1 LTVAQYISHFG
12 TLIAIAL
19 TLSTLFIFTL
29 SEQGTN
35 YWMSLWVDQGKSIEG
50 DNNMVFYLG
59 IYMMIS
65 LFSTAMEGVVF
76 LSFMRGSWVVAKTLH
91 AKAVSAVMNAPLSWF
106 GENPVGRIVN
116 RLSGDMDSLDQSIAE
131 PLTDFLDECVKVLLK
146 MSSVVSVL
154 PSFIIPATV
163 LSALGALVGEI
174 YSRAAV
180 STKRLVS
187 SSQSPVLSHISSSLD
202 GQVIIRAQGGMPVI
216 FNEKLNKLLYDSARA
231 MMAQRECDQWLKFR
245 TNSIKALI
253 NVLAGIL
260 ALSRQRNMS
269 AGLVAFS
276 LSQAAGM
283 SASILRLVF
292 GMNELNIELQ
302 AVRTPSPALNHSL
315 RFPVNN
321 HRTASSSIE
330 CRNIANSRLKNN
342 NLSLQLSSE
351 TQNP

>member
-1 LTVAQYISHFG
+1 V
-12 TLIAIAL
+12 IAL
-19 TLSTLFIFTL
+19 TVSTLFIFTL

-35 YWMSLWVDQGKSIEG
+35 YWMSLWVDQGKNIEG
-50 DNNMVFYLG
+50 DNSTVFYLG

-106 GENPVGRIVN
+106 GEHPVGRIVN
-116 RLSGDMDSLDQSIAE
+116 RLSEDMDSLDQSIAE

-146 MSSVVSVL
+146 MSTVVSVL
-154 PSFIIPATV
+154 PSFIIPATF

-180 STKRLVS
+180 FIQASRVVQPVS
-187 SSQSPVLSHISSSLD
+187 HSFPHFIQSGWLGNHSSPERNV
-202 GQVIIRAQGGMPVI
+202 RTP
-216 FNEKLNKLLYDSARA
+216 NEKLNNLLYDSARA
-231 MMAQRECDQWLKFR
+231 MVAQRECDQWLKFR

-260 ALSRQRNMS
+260 ALSGPRNIS

-276 LSQAAGM
+276 VSG
-283 SASILRLVF
+283 
-292 GMNELNIELQ
+292 
-302 AVRTPSPALNHSL
+302 
-315 RFPVNN
+315 
-321 HRTASSSIE
+321 
-330 CRNIANSRLKNN
+330 CRNEFFDSQTC
-342 NLSLQLSSE
+342 SWDE
-351 TQNP
+351 